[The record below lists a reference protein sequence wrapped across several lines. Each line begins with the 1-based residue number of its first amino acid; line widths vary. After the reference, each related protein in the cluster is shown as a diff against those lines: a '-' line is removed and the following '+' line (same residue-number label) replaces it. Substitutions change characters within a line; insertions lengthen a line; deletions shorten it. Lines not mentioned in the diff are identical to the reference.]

1 MALFDKRKN
10 YKPFLYGKIT
20 TPLIDAMWAGHW
32 THNKFSF
39 SSDIQDFK
47 TLITEE
53 ERGVISRAV
62 LLISN
67 IEVSVKSYWSSIGK
81 LIPQPEIGDMG
92 AVFGG
97 IEVIHSRAYSEILTK
112 LGLDDKFQ
120 GLLSEGVVQN
130 RVNYLNK
137 YNDKVYK
144 DDKKQ
149 IAYSL
154 ALFTIFTEYVSLFSQ
169 FYIIL
174 GFNRFNNIL
183 KDTANIVN
191 YTNKEET
198 LHAEGG
204 FALLKQIKT
213 EYPEVFDDEFK
224 QRIKEEAKEALDA
237 EVKLISWML
246 QGYSNDFLS
255 QDILENFLKNRMNI
269 ALKRIGVT
277 KTFDVNKKY
286 LEKTYWMDEEVYGQ
300 NMADFFWKD
309 PTEYT
314 KANRS
319 YSPKD
324 LYKNA

>member
-10 YKPFLYGKIT
+10 YKPFEYGSIT

-32 THNKFSF
+32 THNKFTF
-39 SSDIQDFK
+39 SSDVQDYK
-47 TLITEE
+47 TAISEE
-53 ERGVISRAV
+53 ERGVIARAV

-81 LIPQPEIGDMG
+81 VIPKPEIGDMG

-137 YNDKVYK
+137 YNEKVYK

-174 GFNRFNNIL
+174 GFNRFNNVL
-183 KDTANIVN
+183 KDTSNVVN

-204 FALLKQIKT
+204 FALLGVIKK
-213 EYPEVFDDEFK
+213 EYPEVFDEEFK
-224 QRIKEEAKEALDA
+224 QRIKDEAKEALSA
-237 EVKLISWML
+237 ESGLIKWML
-246 QGYSNDFLS
+246 NGYENDFMS
-255 QDILENFLKNRMNI
+255 QEILENYLKNRMNI
-269 ALKRIGVT
+269 ALKRIGIT
-277 KTFDVNKKY
+277 KTFDINKKII
-286 LEKTYWMDEEVYGQ
+286 EKTYWMDEEVYGQ

-309 PTEYT
+309 PTEYS
-314 KANRS
+314 KSNKS
-319 YSPKD
+319 YTIKD
-324 LYKNA
+324 LYKNG